1 MLRSVRL
8 VVAAAH
14 ARALVYKGAVRRT
27 SSLVC
32 SDRQTSVDAAC
43 PVQSTR
49 NWIRDVVVKLNLC
62 PWAGSPL
69 QSGDLRVIDA
79 SAAGA
84 VECARREFD
93 AVAATTNSTVAIAI
107 SDACAFEDY
116 LVLVGLVDDAIDA
129 AGHRGTIQLA
139 TFHPNY
145 QFGDAPEDA
154 ASHWTNR
161 SPFPVLHLL
170 READVERALES
181 KDGED
186 VWKRNVAA
194 VEAIGAD
201 DMERRVRDC
210 LT

>member
-1 MLRSVRL
+1 MRSVRL

-14 ARALVYKGAVRRT
+14 ARALVYKGAARRT

-32 SDRQTSVDAAC
+32 SDRQNAAC

-49 NWIRDVVVKLNLC
+49 KWIRDVVVGLNLC
-62 PWAGSPL
+62 PWAGAPL
-69 QSGDLRVIDA
+69 QHGDLRIVES
-79 SAAGA
+79 SAEGA
-84 VECARREFD
+84 LACAHREFD
-93 AVAATTNSTVAIAI
+93 AVAKTPNATVAIAI
-107 SDACAFEDY
+107 NDACSFDTY
-116 LVLVGLVDDAIDA
+116 LDIVDAVDDAIDK
-129 AGHRGTIQLA
+129 AGHRGAIQLA
-139 TFHPNY
+139 TFHPDY

-181 KDGED
+181 RDGDD

-194 VEAIGAD
+194 VEALGAEN
-201 DMERRVRDC
+201 MERRVRDC
-210 LT
+210 LS

>member
-1 MLRSVRL
+1 MRSVRL
-8 VVAAAH
+8 VVAASAH
-14 ARALVYKGAVRRT
+14 GLLYRSSRRVASRVY
-27 SSLVC
+27 SHS
-32 SDRQTSVDAAC
+32 DAAC
-43 PVQSTR
+43 PVKSTR
-49 NWIRDVVVKLNLC
+49 KWIRDVVVGLNLC
-62 PWAGSPL
+62 PWAGAPL
-69 QSGDLRVIDA
+69 QHGDLRIVESTTTDA
-79 SAAGA
+79 L
-84 VECARREFD
+84 ECARREFD
-93 AVAATTNSTVAIAI
+93 AVVATENATVAIAI

-116 LVLVGLVDDAIDA
+116 LDIVDAVDDAIDA
-129 AGHRGTIQLA
+129 TGHRGAIQLA
-139 TFHPNY
+139 TFHPAY

-181 KDGED
+181 KDGHD

-194 VEAIGAD
+194 VEALGAV

>member
-1 MLRSVRL
+1 MRSVRL

-14 ARALVYKGAVRRT
+14 ARALVYKGTARRT

-32 SDRQTSVDAAC
+32 SERQHAAC

-49 NWIRDVVVKLNLC
+49 KWIRDVVVGLNLC
-62 PWAGSPL
+62 PWAGAPL
-69 QSGDLRVIDA
+69 QHGDLRIVE
-79 SAAGA
+79 SAAEDA
-84 VECARREFD
+84 LACAQREFD
-93 AVAATTNSTVAIAI
+93 AVAATENATVAIAI
-107 SDACAFEDY
+107 NDACAFEDY
-116 LVLVGLVDDAIDA
+116 LDIVDAVDDAIDK
-129 AGHRGTIQLA
+129 AGHRGAIQLA
-139 TFHPNY
+139 TFHPDY

-181 KDGED
+181 KDGHD
-186 VWKRNVAA
+186 VWRRNVAA
-194 VEAIGAD
+194 VEAIGAEN
-201 DMERRVRDC
+201 MERRVRDC

>member
-1 MLRSVRL
+1 MLSMRL
-8 VVAAAH
+8 LVAAAH
-14 ARALVYKGAVRRT
+14 ARALVYKVAVRRT

-69 QSGDLRVIDA
+69 QSGDLRVMEACAADA
-79 SAAGA
+79 LAI
-84 VECARREFD
+84 ARREFD
-93 AVAATTNSTVAIAI
+93 AVAATANATVAIAI

-129 AGHRGTIQLA
+129 AGHRGAIQLA
-139 TFHPNY
+139 TFPPDY
-145 QFGDAPEDA
+145 QFGDAPGDA
-154 ASHWTNR
+154 ASHWTTR

-170 READVERALES
+170 RERDVERALES
-181 KDGED
+181 KDGHD
-186 VWKRNVAA
+186 VWKRSVAA

-201 DMERRVRDC
+201 DMGRRIRAC
-210 LT
+210 LS

>member
-1 MLRSVRL
+1 MRSVRL

-14 ARALVYKGAVRRT
+14 ARALVYKGAARRT

-32 SDRQTSVDAAC
+32 SERQNAAC
-43 PVQSTR
+43 PVQSTQK
-49 NWIRDVVVKLNLC
+49 WIRDVVVGLNLC
-62 PWAGSPL
+62 PWAGAPL
-69 QSGDLRVIDA
+69 QHGDLRIVESTTTDA
-79 SAAGA
+79 L
-84 VECARREFD
+84 ECARREFD
-93 AVAATTNSTVAIAI
+93 AVVATENATVAIAI

-116 LVLVGLVDDAIDA
+116 LDIVDAVDDAIDA
-129 AGHRGTIQLA
+129 AGHRGAIQLA
-139 TFHPNY
+139 TFHPAY

-181 KDGED
+181 KDGHD

-194 VEAIGAD
+194 VESLGAA

>member
-1 MLRSVRL
+1 MRSVRL

-14 ARALVYKGAVRRT
+14 ARALIYRSSRRVV
-27 SSLVC
+27 SRLHSH
-32 SDRQTSVDAAC
+32 SDVAC

-49 NWIRDVVVKLNLC
+49 KWIRDVVVGLNLC
-62 PWAGSPL
+62 PWAGAPL
-69 QSGDLRVIDA
+69 QHGDLRI
-79 SAAGA
+79 
-84 VECARREFD
+84 VECAAEDALAVATGEFD
-93 AVAATTNSTVAIAI
+93 AVAATENATVAIAI

-116 LVLVGLVDDAIDA
+116 LDIVDAVDDAIDA
-129 AGHRGTIQLA
+129 TGHRGTIQLA
-139 TFHPNY
+139 TFHPDY

-181 KDGED
+181 KDGND

-194 VEAIGAD
+194 VEALGAAN
-201 DMERRVRDC
+201 MERRVRDC